1 MSMTLARLSKRPSV
15 DDNSTKGGRCGTCHP
30 VDSRGPRLQKLAPDL
45 KGICNACGF
54 LGNRVCR
61 RLSIYDARHLGPK
74 PRGGGLSGAFGGG
87 GGSDPSVFG
96 AKTGAFLTWF
106 TVAMFVCFILLAM
119 AMQWAIV
126 PANQA
131 TPPDGLQTENVEPN
145 STQPDVPSALE
156 ISTDVSTGVAGTGND
171 SPITPDSD

>member
-1 MSMTLARLSKRPSV
+1 MLVVFLAIAFV
-15 DDNSTKGGRCGTCHP
+15 
-30 VDSRGPRLQKLAPDL
+30 V
-45 KGICNACGF
+45 
-54 LGNRVCR
+54 VC
-61 RLSIYDARHLGPK
+61 LFMMLVILVQK

-87 GGSDPSVFG
+87 GGSDQSVFG
-96 AKTGAFLTWF
+96 AKTGDFLTWF

-145 STQPDVPSALE
+145 STQPDEPSALE